1 VDGVIDDF
9 DVLRDSGHWPEC
21 TDRAPLPPFA
31 SQRDPFATVAP
42 AMKLI
47 IQVPCLDEEDQLPVS
62 LGALPRQVEGF
73 DTVEWLVID
82 DGSTDRTVEVAREHG
97 ADHIVQFTSNKG
109 LAYAFQAGLDAC
121 LKLGADVI
129 VNTDADNQYSA
140 DDIPALVAPILAG
153 EADMVIGDRN
163 VMAIEHFSVVKKR
176 LQRLGSWVV
185 RQASG
190 TSVPDATSG
199 FRAYNREAAL
209 GLTVVS
215 KFTYTLESLIQAGK
229 SFTTVR
235 HVPVGTNDKMRESR
249 LFGSMGTYVRRN
261 MGAIFRIYAG
271 YEPLFVFTVL
281 ASLLGVAALAAW
293 SPFLWDWLV
302 NGDRSGHIQ
311 SIMLGGVLFVAS
323 IQVFALGVLAD
334 LIAAHRIVS
343 QRTLERVRRIEL
355 ELGVPPAHYVPAEPA
370 VAAASGE
377 GA

>member
-1 VDGVIDDF
+1 
-9 DVLRDSGHWPEC
+9 
-21 TDRAPLPPFA
+21 
-31 SQRDPFATVAP
+31 
-42 AMKLI
+42 MKLI
-47 IQVPCLDEEDQLPVS
+47 IQVPCLNEEEQLPVS

-73 DTVEWLVID
+73 DVVEWLVID

-97 ADHIVQFTSNKG
+97 VDHIVQFTSNKG

-140 DDIPALVAPILAG
+140 DDIPALVAPIVAG

-163 VMAIEHFSVVKKR
+163 VMAIEHFSVVKKN

-185 RQASG
+185 RRASG

-229 SFTTVR
+229 SFTTVG
-235 HVPVGTNDKMRESR
+235 HVPVGTNEKMRESR

-261 MGAIFRIYAG
+261 MAAIFRIYAG

-281 ASLLGVAALAAW
+281 ASILGVAALAAW
-293 SPFLWDWLV
+293 APFLWDWLV
-302 NGDRSGHIQ
+302 NGDRSGHVQ

-323 IQVFALGVLAD
+323 IQVFALGVIAD

-355 ELGVPPAHYVPAEPA
+355 ELGVPPAHYVPAPPA
-370 VAAASGE
+370 RAAVSGE